1 MNEAAGASGYRHLS
15 KKGAAWSLGQRNA
28 EAVYRQHIGRR
39 EIVLDRA
46 RELAELTIPSL
57 VPPDGYQEGDKLYV
71 PFQDIGS
78 RCLNNLASK
87 ISLTILPPNR
97 SPFRHM
103 QPDELVDMFRKDAEQ
118 LQVKVEEIKSKTD
131 LALSKREQMAKGRM
145 ETTAIRMVLG
155 EAIKQL
161 LVAGNVLYRHQDLD
175 YPQVHRMDSYI
186 VKRNNKG
193 EPLLT
198 ILEEKVSYVDLDEDV
213 RKAVDDYPSA
223 EKDGREEWERTVKI
237 YTVCKKQGDW
247 WYTWQEVRG
256 GYVIDGTEAKDP
268 KDSPP
273 LWPSWMIPMYGSNW
287 GRSYADEYYSGFLA
301 AENYSKALQEG
312 AIAAAWT
319 LFFTKPG
326 SRTRPKQLKEAR
338 NLDVLVGSAED
349 ITTMKLEKGS
359 DFQLVTNALEAV
371 ERRLGFAFLLNS
383 ATQRAGE
390 RVTAEEIRLMAREL
404 DTAMGGIYA
413 ALAQN
418 LQKTVIHRFLS
429 LMEKEG
435 VLPKLP
441 DFGKASIKI
450 SIVTGIDALGRS
462 YDDQL
467 LDETIGEAANLFG
480 PEAVAQRI
488 NVSEYFRRKAAAKAI
503 DPEGLVRTEEEV
515 AAEQQQNQMQQLTQ
529 SVAPGVAQ
537 EGVKGMV
544 NDLMS
549 QRQAEMQPP
558 PTSEG

>member
-1 MNEAAGASGYRHLS
+1 M
-15 KKGAAWSLGQRNA
+15 
-28 EAVYRQHIGRR
+28 
-39 EIVLDRA
+39 LDRA

-383 ATQRAGE
+383 AMQRAGE

-480 PEAVAQRI
+480 PGAVAQRI
-488 NVSEYFRRKAAAKAI
+488 NVSEYFRRKAAAKSI

-515 AAEQQQNQMQQLTQ
+515 AAEQQQDQMQQLTQ